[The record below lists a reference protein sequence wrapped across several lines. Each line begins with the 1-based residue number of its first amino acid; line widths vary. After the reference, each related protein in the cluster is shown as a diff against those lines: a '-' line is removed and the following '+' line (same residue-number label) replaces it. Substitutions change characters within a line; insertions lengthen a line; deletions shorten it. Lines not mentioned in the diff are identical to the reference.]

1 MTTKKTKP
9 TAEKFNEI
17 KLSDVAQAD
26 DFVDIHID
34 VPEDM
39 SEFFDKHHKTM
50 LPRILPLLVTMKIT
64 GQPLFLAKFAVGDK
78 YYNFGIEEC
87 AAPDTTLN

>member
-1 MTTKKTKP
+1 MTTKKAKP
-9 TAEKFNEI
+9 TAKEFKEI
-17 KLSDVAQAD
+17 KLSDTAKAD
-26 DFVDIHID
+26 DFIDICVD

>member
-1 MTTKKTKP
+1 MTTKKTKT

-39 SEFFDKHHKTM
+39 SEF
-50 LPRILPLLVTMKIT
+50 LI
-64 GQPLFLAKFAVGDK
+64 
-78 YYNFGIEEC
+78 N
-87 AAPDTTLN
+87 TTKPYCRAFYRFWL

>member
-1 MTTKKTKP
+1 MTTKKKTI
-9 TAEKFNEI
+9 AEKFNEI

-39 SEFFDKHHKTM
+39 SEFFDKYHKTL

-64 GQPLFLAKFAVGDK
+64 GQPLFIAKFSVGDK

>member
-1 MTTKKTKP
+1 MTTKKTKL

-17 KLSDVAQAD
+17 KLSGVAQAD

-39 SEFFDKHHKTM
+39 SEFFDKHHKTL
-50 LPRILPLLVTMKIT
+50 LPRILPLLVVMNLT
-64 GQPLFLAKFAVGDK
+64 GKFAFRVISPSMVNAMPLLSAK
-78 YYNFGIEEC
+78 ANR
-87 AAPDTTLN
+87 TMHH